1 MSSHTAPASK
11 DLSESEGGPLFEAA
25 GIHKSFGD
33 NEVLK
38 GIDVAVRK
46 GDVLVIMGPSG
57 SGKSTLCRVMVGL
70 EPFDRGELRLHGKR
84 LAHVTD
90 RGRVKWAE
98 DSKALRLD
106 IGMVFQHFALF
117 PNLTVFENLSLAPL
131 KVRRRG
137 SSEATRLATDVL
149 QRVHLTEKRD
159 EYPSRLSGGQ
169 QQRVA
174 IARELAMEREILF
187 LDEPTSALDPELV
200 REVLVVMKELGAA
213 GMTMVVVTHEMAFA
227 RQAASWVVFMS
238 EGEIIEQGPPDQL
251 FGRPLEQRT
260 REFLAGPDD
269 QE

>member
-1 MSSHTAPASK
+1 MTMSSYNSSP
-11 DLSESEGGPLFEAA
+11 DVLEPEGGPLFEAM

-33 NEVLK
+33 NEVLR

-46 GDVLVIMGPSG
+46 GEVLAIIGPSG

-70 EPFDRGELRLHGKR
+70 EPFDRGELRLSGER
-84 LAHVTD
+84 LAYVTD
-90 RGRVKWAE
+90 RGRVKWAQGSRE
-98 DSKALRLD
+98 LRLS

-117 PNLTVFENLSLAPL
+117 PNMTVFENLSLAPR
-131 KVRRRG
+131 KVRRRS
-137 SSEATRLATDVL
+137 SSEAARLATEVL

-159 EYPSRLSGGQ
+159 AYPSKLSGGQ

-200 REVLVVMKELGAA
+200 REVLVVMKELAAA

-227 RQAASWVVFMS
+227 RQAASWVIFMS
-238 EGEIIEQGPPDQL
+238 EGQIIEQGPPEQL
-251 FGRPLEQRT
+251 FDRPLEQRT
-260 REFLAGPDD
+260 RDFLATPDYW
-269 QE
+269 E